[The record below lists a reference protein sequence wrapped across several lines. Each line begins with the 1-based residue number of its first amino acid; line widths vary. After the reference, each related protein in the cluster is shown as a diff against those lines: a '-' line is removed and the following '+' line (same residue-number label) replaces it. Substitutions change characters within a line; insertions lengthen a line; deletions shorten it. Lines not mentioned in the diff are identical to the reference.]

1 MCCVLLVTHSV
12 KYSWERLVGLFLT
25 NLARLKIKKG
35 SAVLELAGILN
46 AVVQKDIPSFYI

>member
-1 MCCVLLVTHSV
+1 MCCVLLVTHTV
-12 KYSWERLVGLFLT
+12 KYWERLVGLFLT

-35 SAVLELAGILN
+35 SAILELAGILN

>member
-1 MCCVLLVTHSV
+1 MCCVLFVTHSV

-35 SAVLELAGILN
+35 SAILKLAGILN

>member
-1 MCCVLLVTHSV
+1 MCCVLLDTHSV